1 MARANGRLGKSR
13 RRRRM
18 LEVLRAAV
26 TGVILSGALVIGRNA
41 LESGGLVLLGA
52 LARALYRRLKPS
64 PMGFMLV
71 MGGVCGV
78 LRWALAG

>member
-1 MARANGRLGKSR
+1 MARAKDRLGKSR
-13 RRRRM
+13 RWRRM